1 MIIEMSLEKALI
13 KNLFTDVLMAPELDV
28 SLIVQYVDP
37 SYIQK
42 VDGVEL
48 DYDSFVNHIEA
59 QKKVI
64 SKLDVNFL
72 TLVQE
77 GNVVFSNH
85 IVTAHKKDGSIIKV
99 KVIAQFTIHNNRL
112 VLCDELTRLIE
123 GGGEDHDIGS
133 RH

>member
-1 MIIEMSLEKALI
+1 E
-13 KNLFTDVLMAPELDV
+13 
-28 SLIVQYVDP
+28 QYVDP

-85 IVTAHKKDGSIIKV
+85 VVTAHKKDGSIIKV